1 MGMNNRMDNKV
12 SAKQRA
18 ARSRTLLGSKFKN
31 WLMNTPGVVDT
42 AALGPVA
49 GRAAAQAATL
59 QQSHAAPGQAAAA
72 AQQKLGSLRGNPGT
86 GSSAQEHTSQEHPQQ
101 APAAWSDAELE
112 NYLSCA
118 AVLVR
123 EALGMALFDTQ
134 LLAAAN
140 MLRGTVV
147 EMDTGEGK
155 TLVGAVVAGA
165 HAVRGHRVHVL
176 TVNDYLAQR
185 DAHWMHPFYELLG
198 VSAEAVTSATEPA
211 DRKSAY
217 LADIVYVSVNELG
230 FDVLRDRSCTEPG
243 EAVLQPFDACVVDE
257 IDSVL
262 VDEATVPL
270 VLAGRARSE
279 LQGVD
284 VASFVRAL
292 RPAVDYTVE
301 ANKRNVSLTDA
312 GLARVE
318 AWWPDVELYS
328 AAGTPLFSSINVALH
343 AQVLLQRDV
352 DYIVRDGK
360 AEIVSDSRGRVAHLQ
375 RWPDGLQAAVETK
388 EGLHHTEQGEVLD
401 QLLVRDL
408 IKSFASVTG
417 MSGTAVAVADYL
429 RTHYELDAGRIPPHK
444 QCIRQDRAEQVHAT
458 GEQRDAAVIAAAVA
472 AHGTGQPVLIG
483 THDVAASER
492 FAALLADAGV
502 DCQVLNARN
511 DSVEADIIAQAG
523 RRGAVTVSTQMAGR
537 GTDIL
542 LGGSPANAEA
552 HSDVAALGGLLVIIV
567 GRYYSP
573 RLDAQLRGRA
583 GRQGDPG
590 ASVILSSMEDPAANG
605 QEAHGLELS
614 NSVGQDTDDAGLVT
628 RAGVS
633 RLLDRAQRL
642 AEQERF
648 TTQQNSWKYN
658 ELIAYQRKVVLA
670 ERGRALHDKAAAL
683 EILDSTGAAG
693 TGRLEELRSI
703 LGSGELARVCRA
715 VLLFELDALWSDHLA
730 LLSEQRAAIH
740 LRALGRQNPLDEFR
754 RETIRAFE
762 GFLDDAHAAALETVE
777 NLEIADGRVDLAAA
791 GIRRGSTTW
800 TYVVDENPFG
810 NQSDAIVKWL
820 LKKLGK

>member
-1 MGMNNRMDNKV
+1 MGMNNRMNNET

-18 ARSRTLLGSKFKN
+18 AKSRPLLGNKFKN
-31 WLMNTPGVVDT
+31 WLMNTPGVVET
-42 AALGPVA
+42 AVLGTVA
-49 GRAAAQAATL
+49 SRAAAQAATL
-59 QQSHAAPGQAAAA
+59 QQTHAAPGQAAAA
-72 AQQKLGSLRGNPGT
+72 AQQKLASLRG
-86 GSSAQEHTSQEHPQQ
+86 
-101 APAAWSDAELE
+101 AAAVWSDAELE

-118 AVLVR
+118 VVLLE
-123 EALGMALFDTQ
+123 EALGMTLFDTQ

-165 HAVRGHRVHVL
+165 HAARGRRVHVL

-198 VSAEAVTSATEPA
+198 VSAEAVTSATDAA
-211 DRKSAY
+211 DRRSAY

-230 FDVLRDRSCTEPG
+230 FDVLRDRGCTEPE

-279 LQGVD
+279 LQSVD
-284 VASFVRAL
+284 VASFVKEL
-292 RPAVDYTVE
+292 RPAADYTVD

-318 AWWPDVELYS
+318 ARWPDVELYS

-408 IKSFASVTG
+408 VKSFGSVTG

-444 QCIRQDRAEQVHAT
+444 QCIRQDRAEQVHST
-458 GEQRDAAVIAAAVA
+458 GAQRDAAVIAAAIT
-472 AHGTGQPVLIG
+472 AHATGQPVLIG

-492 FAALLADAGV
+492 FTALLADAGI

-552 HSDVAALGGLLVIIV
+552 HGDVAALGGLLVIIV

-590 ASVILSSMEDPAANG
+590 ASIIYSSMEDPAANG

-614 NSVGQDTDDAGLVT
+614 DSVDQDTDDAGLVT

-670 ERGRALHDKAAAL
+670 ERDRVLHDRAAAL
-683 EILDSTGAAG
+683 EILDSTDSTDIAG
-693 TGRLEELRSI
+693 SGRLEELRSI
-703 LGSGELARVCRA
+703 LGGVELARACRA

-777 NLEIADGRVDLAAA
+777 ALEIADGRVDLAAA